1 MDELEAYADMLDK
14 RVQDGTLDKG
24 EASTLLAQARAD
36 YLESEQEETKLFSE
50 EEEEI
55 ELLRQ
60 EFEHDLNN

>member
-14 RVQDGTLDKG
+14 RVQDGILDKG

-36 YLESEQEETKLFSE
+36 YLERDEDDVKLFSE